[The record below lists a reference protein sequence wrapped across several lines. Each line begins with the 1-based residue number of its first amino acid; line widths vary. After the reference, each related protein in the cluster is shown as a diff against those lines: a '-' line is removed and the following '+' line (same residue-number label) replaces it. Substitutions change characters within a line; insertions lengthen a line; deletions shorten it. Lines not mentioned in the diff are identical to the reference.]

1 MLVHPTRRATDVS
14 FNETQKITAF
24 RPMYVLDRFFF
35 SEFAL
40 TMVQVTWD
48 EYSFMIN
55 GKRLMLFSGEVHP
68 YR

>member
-1 MLVHPTRRATDVS
+1 
-14 FNETQKITAF
+14 
-24 RPMYVLDRFFF
+24 MYVLDRFFF